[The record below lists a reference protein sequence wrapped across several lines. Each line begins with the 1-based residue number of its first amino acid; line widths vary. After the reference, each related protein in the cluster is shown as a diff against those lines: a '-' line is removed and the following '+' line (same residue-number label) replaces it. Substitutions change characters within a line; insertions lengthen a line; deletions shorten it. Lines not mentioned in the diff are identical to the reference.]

1 MGGKV
6 PDNDDDHVS
15 VGPDVLLFS
24 SPPNPAPPV
33 DPALDA
39 LTRTDLRIDADVT
52 EARMQGEQ
60 CENLSSFIAV
70 LYIYFSS
77 VCIDLATVS

>member
-24 SPPNPAPPV
+24 SLPNPAPPV

-52 EARMQGEQ
+52 EASMQGKQ
-60 CENLSSFIAV
+60 CENLSSLIAV
-70 LYIYFSS
+70 L
-77 VCIDLATVS
+77 